1 MKRGGKGL
9 KRCVPP
15 QKPPG
20 PGCARLL
27 GGQRSGTG
35 PRSRLHCAPLPP
47 PAAAPALSAAPRP
60 GRWNPPPRRAPPPSR
75 PVPSRL
81 RAASCRRPLAAD
93 GGSPLFTGQEAAA
106 RPACAGG
113 AESRVLS
120 RRAGLRRADRGRS
133 AGLFPTMR
141 TRSRARPPRP
151 PRGL

>member
-35 PRSRLHCAPLPP
+35 PRSRLRCAPLPP

-60 GRWNPPPRRAPPPSR
+60 GRWNPPPRRAPPPAR

-113 AESRVLS
+113 ADTGVQAVLQQESP
-120 RRAGLRRADRGRS
+120 AGQGFRSQRGWRGV
-133 AGLFPTMR
+133 ACV
-141 TRSRARPPRP
+141 RPAAPGQIPWR
-151 PRGL
+151 